1 MKNAFYFLFL
11 RYLNFCPDFFGHLGK
26 RLDKKLKL
34 ISKFMTS
41 EPEKHTI
48 TIIVLTHITRS
59 KGNQTD
65 KFGQLIEYNVKNLFL
80 QKMC

>member
-1 MKNAFYFLFL
+1 MKNAFYLLFL
-11 RYLNFCPDFFGHLGK
+11 TYLNFCPDFFGHLSK
-26 RLDKKLKL
+26 RLDKKVKL
-34 ISKFMTS
+34 FSKFMTS
-41 EPEKHTI
+41 QPEKQTI
-48 TIIVLTHITRS
+48 TIIVLTHISRS